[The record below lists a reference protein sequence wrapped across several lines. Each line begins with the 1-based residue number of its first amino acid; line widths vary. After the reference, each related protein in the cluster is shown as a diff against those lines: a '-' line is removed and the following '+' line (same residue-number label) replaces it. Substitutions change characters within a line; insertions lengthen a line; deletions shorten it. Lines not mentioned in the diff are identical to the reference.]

1 MTKLLGLSLI
11 LSWCLLSACQEKSSQ
26 ANMRVSSV
34 PERSVKEVKPGAKVS
49 LASENIV
56 TLTAGNTATV
66 DILLNAQLGDGN
78 MHVELNPSEGLQL
91 QGSSSSYD
99 FTPTAD
105 GQYKISP
112 HLYTPVDGRYY
123 LNINATITAG
133 DVLSSRSLAVIVQV
147 GAIPSTAESP
157 AKSLQ
162 KTSGEN
168 VVSLPAQER
177 IINQ

>member
-1 MTKLLGLSLI
+1 MS
-11 LSWCLLSACQEKSSQ
+11 
-26 ANMRVSSV
+26 VSGG

-49 LASENIV
+49 LASENTV
-56 TLTAGNTATV
+56 TLAAGNTATV

-99 FTPTAD
+99 FTATAD
-105 GQYKISP
+105 GQYKISTN
-112 HLYTPVDGRYY
+112 LYTPVDGRYY

-133 DVLSSRSLAVIVQV
+133 DVSSSRSLAVIVQV

-157 AKSLQ
+157 ARSLQ
-162 KTSGEN
+162 KASGEN